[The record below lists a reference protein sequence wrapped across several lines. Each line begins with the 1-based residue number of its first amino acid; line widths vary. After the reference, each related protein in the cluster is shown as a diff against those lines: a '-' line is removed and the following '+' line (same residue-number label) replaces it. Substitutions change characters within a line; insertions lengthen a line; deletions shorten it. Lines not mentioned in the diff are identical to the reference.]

1 LLEATIS
8 DTFGIYGGL
17 GSYISRIKRP
27 NPEVGMKTFFST
39 CALAALLVSISYAG
53 DVSIT
58 IYNDNFGL
66 VKQTEEL
73 SFKKGTG
80 EVRFDNVA
88 AQIDPTSVH
97 ILPKS
102 GGISILE
109 QNYQY
114 DLISTQKIM
123 QKYLGT
129 EISLVTKT
137 GDIRKGIL
145 QSFDGN
151 FAILQSSSGE
161 ISITNANEI
170 VDYRFGKLPD
180 GLVLKPTLVWWA
192 ESDRDTKSDCEVSYL
207 TDGINWHAEY
217 VALVDKDD
225 KNLSLSGWVSIDN
238 QSGATYEDA
247 TLKLVAGKVNRVQPP
262 QPQVYGRAMEYD
274 MVAKAAAPQFQEESF
289 FEYHLYSLTR
299 KATVADKETKQLSLF
314 PEASTPVAKVYVVEG
329 QNSWW
334 GGADNKPKIKVN
346 LEFTNSKESGLGMPL
361 PKGKLRTYK
370 ADSKGELQ
378 FIGED
383 EIDHTPKD
391 EKVRVFLGEVFDI
404 TCERNKINT
413 KDLGPY
419 HKEETYEIKLKNHKD
434 TDVVITV
441 VEPMPGWWE
450 WHITDSNLEYNKV
463 SAYKVEF
470 QVPVKSN
477 GENTLTYTLSY
488 INTY

>member
-1 LLEATIS
+1 
-8 DTFGIYGGL
+8 
-17 GSYISRIKRP
+17 
-27 NPEVGMKTFFST
+27 MKILIGT
-39 CALAALLVSISYAG
+39 CALVSLLVSLSLAG

-73 SFKKGTG
+73 AFTKGSS

-88 AQIDPTSVH
+88 SQIDPTSVH

-102 GGISILE
+102 AGISILE

-114 DLISTQKIM
+114 DLVNTQKIM

-129 EISLVTKT
+129 EISLVTKS

-145 QSFDGN
+145 QSFDGS
-151 FAILQSSSGE
+151 FAILQNSSGE
-161 ISITNANEI
+161 VSITNASQI

-180 GLVLKPTLVWWA
+180 GLVLKPTLVWLA
-192 ESDRDTKSDCEVSYL
+192 ESDKDTKSDCEVSYL
-207 TDGINWHAEY
+207 TDDINWHAEY

-238 QSGATYEDA
+238 QSGATYENA
-247 TLKLVAGKVNRVQPP
+247 TLKLVAGKVNRIQPP
-262 QPQVYGRAMEYD
+262 QPAYYNRGMVED
-274 MVAKAAAPQFQEESF
+274 MVVSKAAPQFQEESF

-314 PEASTPVAKVYVVEG
+314 PEASTPVKKVYVVEG
-329 QNSWW
+329 QNQWYS
-334 GGADNKPKIKVN
+334 GGDAKPKVKVN

-370 ADSKGELQ
+370 ADSQGELQ

-383 EIDHTPKD
+383 MIDHTPKD
-391 EKVRVFLGEVFDI
+391 EQVRIFLGEVFDI
-404 TCERNKINT
+404 TCERNKIDT
-413 KDLGPY
+413 KDLGPF
-419 HKEETYEIKLKNHKD
+419 HKEETYQIKLKNHKD
-434 TDVVITV
+434 TDVVVTV

-450 WHITDSNLEYNKV
+450 WHITDSNVEYKKV

-477 GENTLTYTLSY
+477 GENSLTYTLSY

>member
-1 LLEATIS
+1 
-8 DTFGIYGGL
+8 
-17 GSYISRIKRP
+17 
-27 NPEVGMKTFFST
+27 MKTFYGT
-39 CALAALLVSISYAG
+39 CLLAIALFSISYAG

-73 SFKKGTG
+73 SFSKGTG
-80 EVRFDNVA
+80 EVKFDNVA
-88 AQIDPTSVH
+88 ARIDPTSVH
-97 ILPKS
+97 ILPKYS
-102 GGISILE
+102 GISILE

-114 DLISTQKIM
+114 DLVNTQKIM
-123 QKYLGT
+123 QKYIGT
-129 EISLVTKT
+129 EIGLVTKS
-137 GDIRKGIL
+137 GDIRKGTL
-145 QSFDGN
+145 LSFDGK
-151 FAILQSSSGE
+151 FAILQSPSGE
-161 ISITNANEI
+161 VSITNADQI

-180 GLVLKPTLVWWA
+180 GLVLKPTLVWMTD
-192 ESDRDTKSDCEVSYL
+192 SDKDTKSDCEVSYL

-225 KNLSLSGWVSIDN
+225 KNLNLSGWVSIDN
-238 QSGATYEDA
+238 QSGATYENA

-262 QPQVYGRAMEYD
+262 KPQFYAEDRYV
-274 MVAKAAAPQFQEESF
+274 VAKTIAQPQFQEESF

-299 KATVADKETKQLSLF
+299 KATVADKETKQLTLF
-314 PEASTPVAKVYVVEG
+314 PEASTPAAKVYVVEG

-334 GGADNKPKIKVN
+334 GGADNKPKVKVN
-346 LEFTNSKESGLGMPL
+346 LEFTNSKESDLGMPL

-370 ADSKGELQ
+370 ADSQGELQ

-404 TCERNKINT
+404 TCERNKVDT

-419 HKEETYEIKLKNHKD
+419 HKEETYEIKIKNHKD

-441 VEPMPGWWE
+441 VEPTPGWWE
-450 WHITDSNLEYNKV
+450 WHITTSNLEYNKV

-477 GENTLTYTLSY
+477 GESTLTYTLSY

>member
-1 LLEATIS
+1 
-8 DTFGIYGGL
+8 
-17 GSYISRIKRP
+17 
-27 NPEVGMKTFFST
+27 MKTFCGT
-39 CALAALLVSISYAG
+39 CLLAIALFSISNAG

-73 SFKKGTG
+73 SFSKGTG
-80 EVRFDNVA
+80 EVKFDNVA

-97 ILPKS
+97 ILPKT

-114 DLISTQKIM
+114 DLVNTQKIM
-123 QKYLGT
+123 QKYIGT
-129 EISLVTKT
+129 EIGLVTKS
-137 GDIRKGIL
+137 GEIRKGTL
-145 QSFDGN
+145 LSFDGN
-151 FAILQSSSGE
+151 FAILQSSSGDV
-161 ISITNANEI
+161 SITNAAQI

-180 GLVLKPTLVWWA
+180 GLVLKPTLVWLT
-192 ESDRDTKSDCEVSYL
+192 ESDKDTKSDCEVSYL

-238 QSGATYEDA
+238 QSGATYENA
-247 TLKLVAGKVNRVQPP
+247 TLKLVAGKVNRIQPP
-262 QPQVYGRAMEYD
+262 APIHYRGGADYMMES
-274 MVAKAAAPQFQEESF
+274 AKAAPQFQEESF
-289 FEYHLYSLTR
+289 FEYHLYSLSR
-299 KATVADKETKQLSLF
+299 KATVADKETKQLTLF
-314 PEASTPVAKVYVVEG
+314 PEASTPAAKVYIVEG
-329 QNSWW
+329 QNQWYS
-334 GGADNKPKIKVN
+334 GGDNKPKVKVN

-383 EIDHTPKD
+383 LIDHTPKD

-404 TCERNKINT
+404 TCERNKIDT

-419 HKEETYEIKLKNHKD
+419 HKEETYEIKIKNHKD
-434 TDVVITV
+434 TDVVVTV
-441 VEPMPGWWE
+441 VEPTPGWWE
-450 WHITDSNLEYNKV
+450 WHITKSNLEYKKV

>member
-1 LLEATIS
+1 MRTL
-8 DTFGIYGGL
+8 
-17 GSYISRIKRP
+17 
-27 NPEVGMKTFFST
+27 FSS
-39 CALAALLVSISYAG
+39 CALALSLIVVSYAG

-73 SFKKGTG
+73 TFKKGTG

-88 AQIDPTSVH
+88 ALIDPTSVH

-114 DLISTQKIM
+114 DLVNTQKMM

-129 EISLVTKT
+129 EIGLVTKS
-137 GDIRKGIL
+137 GDIHKGTL
-145 QSFDGN
+145 LSFDGN
-151 FAILQSSSGE
+151 YAILQSSSGDV
-161 ISITNANEI
+161 SITNASQI
-170 VDYRFGKLPD
+170 VDYQFGKLPQ
-180 GLVLKPTLVWWA
+180 GLVLKPTLVWMA
-192 ESDRDTKSDCEVSYL
+192 ESDKDTKSDCEVSYL

-217 VALVDKDD
+217 VAVVDKDD

-238 QSGATYEDA
+238 QSGATYENA
-247 TLKLVAGKVNRVQPP
+247 TLKLVAGKVNRI
-262 QPQVYGRAMEYD
+262 QPQQPVYARGAAPMYE
-274 MVAKAAAPQFQEESF
+274 MAAKAEPQFQEESF

-314 PEASTPVAKVYVVEG
+314 PESSTPATKVYTVEG
-329 QNSWW
+329 QNYWYS
-334 GGADNKPKIKVN
+334 GGNTKPKVKVN
-346 LEFTNSKESGLGMPL
+346 LEFINSKESGLGMPL

-383 EIDHTPKD
+383 QIDHTPKD
-391 EKVRVFLGEVFDI
+391 EKIRVFLGEVFDI
-404 TCERNKINT
+404 TCERNKTET
-413 KDLGPY
+413 KDLGPF

-434 TDVVITV
+434 TDAVVTV
-441 VEPMPGWWE
+441 VEPMPGWLE
-450 WHITDSNLEYNKV
+450 WHITNSNMEYKKV

-477 GENTLTYTLSY
+477 GENTLIYTLSY

>member
-1 LLEATIS
+1 
-8 DTFGIYGGL
+8 
-17 GSYISRIKRP
+17 
-27 NPEVGMKTFFST
+27 MKTFINT

-66 VKQTEEL
+66 VKQTEQL
-73 SFKKGTG
+73 DFKKGLG

-88 AQIDPTSVH
+88 AQIDPTSVY
-97 ILPKS
+97 ILPKD

-114 DLISTQKIM
+114 DLVNTQKIM

-129 EISLVTKT
+129 EIGLVTKT

-145 QSFDGN
+145 QSFDGS
-151 FAILQSSSGE
+151 FAILQLSSGD
-161 ISITNANEI
+161 ISITNATEI

-180 GLVLKPTLVWWA
+180 GLVLKPTLVWMA

-238 QSGATYEDA
+238 QSGATYENA

-262 QPQVYGRAMEYD
+262 QPVYGRVMEADLYS
-274 MVAKAAAPQFQEESF
+274 AKAAPQFQEESF
-289 FEYHLYSLTR
+289 FEYHLYSLSR
-299 KATVADKETKQLSLF
+299 KATVADKETKQLTLF
-314 PEASTPVAKVYVVEG
+314 PEASTPAAKIYVVES
-329 QNSWW
+329 QNQWYS
-334 GGADNKPKIKVN
+334 GGDNKPKVKVN

-370 ADSKGELQ
+370 ADSKGDLQ

-391 EKVRVFLGEVFDI
+391 EKVRVYLGDVFDI
-404 TCERNKINT
+404 TCERNKIDT

-419 HKEETYEIKLKNHKD
+419 HKQEIYQIKLKNHKD
-434 TDVVITV
+434 TDVVVTV
-441 VEPMPGWWE
+441 VEATPGWLE
-450 WHITDSNLEYNKV
+450 WHITDSNIEYKKI

-470 QVPVKSN
+470 QVPVKTN
-477 GENTLTYTLSY
+477 GENTLTYTIDY

>member
-1 LLEATIS
+1 MRMVL
-8 DTFGIYGGL
+8 
-17 GSYISRIKRP
+17 
-27 NPEVGMKTFFST
+27 FS
-39 CALAALLVSISYAG
+39 CALVMFLAAASFAG

-73 SFKKGTG
+73 TFKNGTS

-97 ILPKS
+97 IQPKS
-102 GGISILE
+102 AGISILE

-114 DLISTQKIM
+114 DLVNTLKMM
-123 QKYLGT
+123 QRYLGT
-129 EISLVTKT
+129 EIGLVTKS
-137 GDIRKGIL
+137 GEIHKGTL
-145 QSFDGN
+145 LSFDGS

-161 ISITNANEI
+161 VSITNASQI
-170 VDYRFGKLPD
+170 VDYKFGKLPE
-180 GLVLKPTLVWWA
+180 GLVLKPTLVWLA

-217 VALVDKDD
+217 VALVDQDD

-238 QSGATYEDA
+238 QSGATYENA
-247 TLKLVAGKVNRVQPP
+247 TLKLVAGKVNRISPQQPP
-262 QPQVYGRAMEYD
+262 YAMDRYVVSME
-274 MVAKAAAPQFQEESF
+274 KAAPQFQEESF

-314 PEASTPVAKVYVVEG
+314 PEASTPASKIYLVEG

-334 GGADNKPKIKVN
+334 GGGDNKPKVKVN

-383 EIDHTPKD
+383 LIDHTPKD
-391 EKVRVFLGEVFDI
+391 EKVRVYLGDVFDV
-404 TCERNKINT
+404 TCERNKMGT
-413 KDLGPY
+413 KDLGPFR
-419 HKEETYEIKLKNHKD
+419 KEDSYQIKIKNHKD
-434 TDVVITV
+434 TDIVVTL

-450 WHITDSNLEYNKV
+450 WNITQSNLEYKKI

>member
-1 LLEATIS
+1 MRTL
-8 DTFGIYGGL
+8 FGL
-17 GSYISRIKRP
+17 
-27 NPEVGMKTFFST
+27 
-39 CALAALLVSISYAG
+39 CALVMMVAVSYAG

-73 SFKKGTG
+73 TFKKGTG

-114 DLISTQKIM
+114 DLVNTQKMM

-129 EISLVTKT
+129 EIGLVTKS
-137 GDIRKGIL
+137 GDVHRGTL
-145 QSFDGN
+145 LSFDGRY
-151 FAILQSSSGE
+151 AILQSSSGDV
-161 ISITNANEI
+161 SITNADQI
-170 VDYRFGKLPD
+170 VDYRFGKLPE
-180 GLVLKPTLVWWA
+180 GLVLKPTLVWMA
-192 ESDRDTKSDCEVSYL
+192 ESDKDTKTSCEVSYL

-217 VALVDKDD
+217 VAVVDKDD

-238 QSGATYEDA
+238 QSGATYKDA
-247 TLKLVAGKVNRVQPP
+247 TLKLVAGKVNRIRPSQPP
-262 QPQVYGRAMEYD
+262 VYRGEVSVM
-274 MVAKAAAPQFQEESF
+274 AKGLAEPQFQEESF

-299 KATVADKETKQLSLF
+299 KATVADKETKQLTLF
-314 PEASTPVAKVYVVEG
+314 PEASTPAQKIYIVEG
-329 QNSWW
+329 QNYWYS
-334 GGADNKPKIKVN
+334 GGDTKPKVKVN

-383 EIDHTPKD
+383 QIDHTPKD

-404 TCERNKINT
+404 TCERNKTGT
-413 KDLGPY
+413 KDLGPF

-434 TDVVITV
+434 TDVVVTV
-441 VEPMPGWWE
+441 VEPMPGWLE
-450 WHITDSNLEYNKV
+450 WHITDSNIEYKKV